1 MDGWTTSEPIP
12 VQTCPTEAWKF
23 LLQKTGRKIN
33 FLLPLSSH
41 AGLHATDWMTS
52 MFMAAKAS
60 RPALLYWS
68 QALFCL
74 LFWALSYSCTSCPK
88 QCQCTNYSGAT
99 AVLCSASNLEEI
111 PKDIPKDT
119 MFLKL
124 DANKIT
130 AVPNS
135 TFRHLAHLQE
145 IDLSKNAIEKIDS
158 AAFRG
163 VPNGLRLLD
172 LSGNLIQRIPKE
184 ALIDLNAII
193 RLSNN
198 PWHCECTLQEVLKQV
213 NLDPESV
220 NEITCQT
227 SVQEEYAGKP
237 LLHVLNSGINFC
249 NMHEKTTDVAMFVT
263 MFSWFTLVISYVVYY
278 VRHNQEDTKK
288 HLEYLKSLPSTRV
301 PKETISTI
309 L

>member
-1 MDGWTTSEPIP
+1 
-12 VQTCPTEAWKF
+12 
-23 LLQKTGRKIN
+23 
-33 FLLPLSSH
+33 
-41 AGLHATDWMTS
+41 MTS
-52 MFMAAKAS
+52 MFLAAEAS
-60 RPALLYWS
+60 RPALLFWS

-74 LFWALSYSCTSCPK
+74 LFCAPSGCCTSCPD

-99 AVLCSASNLEEI
+99 AVLCSASNLDEI

-130 AVPNS
+130 SVPNS

-158 AAFRG
+158 AAFKG
-163 VPNGLRLLD
+163 VADGLRLLD
-172 LSGNLIQRIPKE
+172 LSGNHIQRIPKE
-184 ALIDLNAII
+184 ALVNLNAMI

-198 PWHCECTLQEVLKQV
+198 PWHCECTLQEVLWEVK
-213 NLDPESV
+213 LDPDSV

-237 LLHVLNSGINFC
+237 LLHILDSGINFC
-249 NMHEKTTDVAMFVT
+249 NMHQKTTDVAMFVT

-278 VRHNQEDTKK
+278 VRHNQEDTRK

>member
-1 MDGWTTSEPIP
+1 MR
-12 VQTCPTEAWKF
+12 EAHF
-23 LLQKTGRKIN
+23 IC
-33 FLLPLSSH
+33 LSSH
-41 AGLHATDWMTS
+41 AELQTADWMTS
-52 MFMAAKAS
+52 MFLAAAPS
-60 RPALLYWS
+60 WPALFFCS
-68 QALFCL
+68 QTLFCL
-74 LFWALSYSCTSCPK
+74 LFCTPSCCCTSCPD

-99 AVLCSASNLEEI
+99 AVLCSASNLQEI

-135 TFRHLAHLQE
+135 TFKHLAHLQE

-158 AAFRG
+158 AAFKG
-163 VPNGLRLLD
+163 VADGLKLLD
-172 LSGNLIQRIPKE
+172 LSGNHIQRIPKE
-184 ALIDLNAII
+184 ALANLNAMI

-198 PWHCECTLQEVLKQV
+198 PWHCECTLQEVLWEVK
-213 NLDPESV
+213 LDPESV

-237 LLHVLNSGINFC
+237 LLHILDSGINLC
-249 NMHEKTTDVAMFVT
+249 NIHEKTTDVAMFVT

-278 VRHNQEDTKK
+278 VRHNQEDTRK

>member
-1 MDGWTTSEPIP
+1 
-12 VQTCPTEAWKF
+12 
-23 LLQKTGRKIN
+23 
-33 FLLPLSSH
+33 
-41 AGLHATDWMTS
+41 MTS
-52 MFMAAKAS
+52 MFLATETS
-60 RPALLYWS
+60 WPALFLCS
-68 QALFCL
+68 QVLFCL
-74 LFWALSYSCTSCPK
+74 FFCTPSCCCTSCPE

-111 PKDIPKDT
+111 PTDIPKDT

-145 IDLSKNAIEKIDS
+145 IDLSKNAIEEIDS
-158 AAFRG
+158 AAFKG
-163 VPNGLRLLD
+163 VADGLRLLD
-172 LSGNLIQRIPKE
+172 LSGNHIQRIPKE
-184 ALIDLNAII
+184 ALVNLSAMI

-198 PWHCECTLQEVLKQV
+198 PWHCECTLQEVVWKV
-213 NLDPESV
+213 KLDPDSV

-237 LLHVLNSGINFC
+237 LLHILDSGINFC
-249 NMHEKTTDVAMFVT
+249 NMHNKTTDVAMFVT